1 MKNNR
6 YFLNTVLAVVVFV
19 ACAIALLVRVWLPAA
34 VIPELNIPNMVALSV
49 IALLIEHFLT
59 KGNPRCY
66 ICIPVFGALTFGILP
81 LMAGFACQHTFW
93 KFGLVGAVVFT
104 VATFLFTSAQD
115 RLLTGPKA
123 KAAIVVTAAGI
134 WLASQCLPASSCK

>member
-1 MKNNR
+1 MKNNQ
-6 YFLNTVLAVVVFV
+6 YLLNTILAIVVFA
-19 ACAIALLVRVWLPAA
+19 ACAIALVVRVCIPAA
-34 VIPELNIPNMVALSV
+34 IIPVLNIPNMVALSV

-59 KGNPRCY
+59 QGNPRCY

-93 KFGLVGAVVFT
+93 KYGLAGAAVFT
-104 VATFLFTSAQD
+104 ATTFLFTSAQD

-123 KAAIVVTAAGI
+123 KAAMTFTAIGI
-134 WLASQCLPASSCK
+134 WLASQCFAGIIL

>member
-1 MKNNR
+1 MKNNK
-6 YFLNTVLAVVVFV
+6 YLLSAILVAVVFV
-19 ACAIALLVRVWLPAA
+19 VCVACMVIRICMPAA
-34 VIPELNIPNMVALSV
+34 VLPPLNIPNMVALSV
-49 IALLIEHFLT
+49 MALLLEHFFT

-93 KFGLVGAVVFT
+93 KLGLVGAVVFT
-104 VATFLFTSAQD
+104 VTTFLFTSAQD

-123 KAAIVVTAAGI
+123 KAAMIITAIGI
-134 WLASQCLPASSCK
+134 WLASQCFAGIIL

>member
-1 MKNNR
+1 MKKNQ

-19 ACAIALLVRVWLPAA
+19 AYAAMMLIRVWQPAA
-34 VIPELNIPNMVALSV
+34 VLPVLNIPTMVALSV

-66 ICIPVFGALTFGILP
+66 ICIPVFGALTFAILP
-81 LMAGFACQHTFW
+81 LMAGFACQHDFW
-93 KFGLVGAVVFT
+93 KYGLVGGVVFT
-104 VATFLFTSAQD
+104 ITTFLFTSAQN

-123 KAAIVVTAAGI
+123 KAAIVITAIGI
-134 WLASQCLPASSCK
+134 WLASQCFAGIIL

>member
-34 VIPELNIPNMVALSV
+34 VMPALNIPNMVALSV

-81 LMAGFACQHTFW
+81 LMAGFACQHDFW
-93 KFGLVGAVVFT
+93 KYGLVGAVVFT
-104 VATFLFTSAQD
+104 ATTFLFTSAMD

-123 KAAIVVTAAGI
+123 KAAAVITGLGIFLAAQCFAGI
-134 WLASQCLPASSCK
+134 IL

>member
-1 MKNNR
+1 MKNNQ
-6 YFLNTVLAVVVFV
+6 YLLSTILAAVVFV
-19 ACAIALLVRVWLPAA
+19 ACAITLLVRVWIPAA

-49 IALLIEHFLT
+49 IALLVEHFLT

-66 ICIPVFGALTFGILP
+66 ICIPVFGALVFGILP
-81 LMAGFACQHTFW
+81 LMAGFACQHDFW

-104 VATFLFTSAQD
+104 VTTFLFTSAQD

-123 KAAIVVTAAGI
+123 KVAAVITGIGI
-134 WLASQCLPASSCK
+134 WLAAQCFAGIIL

>member
-1 MKNNR
+1 MKNNK
-6 YFLNTVLAVVVFV
+6 YLLSTILAAVVFV
-19 ACAIALLVRVWLPAA
+19 VYTAMMLIRVWQPAA
-34 VIPELNIPNMVALSV
+34 VLPVLNIPNMVALSV
-49 IALLIEHFLT
+49 IALLVEHFLT

-66 ICIPVFGALTFGILP
+66 ICIPVFGALVFGVLP

-104 VATFLFTSAQD
+104 VTTFLFTSAQD

-123 KAAIVVTAAGI
+123 KAAIVITSIGI
-134 WLASQCLPASSCK
+134 WLASQCFAGIIL